1 MIKAL
6 YVHIPFCD
14 QICLYCDFC
23 KLVANQKLK
32 QEYTEALIKE
42 LEAHAKQFIHLE
54 TIYIGGGTP
63 SSLDFGLLEDVLQTI
78 DDLVDMAQI
87 QEFTFEA
94 NPNDIDEE
102 LLEILF
108 RHHITRISLGVQTI
122 SDESLDILGRMH
134 KRADIDRSVQLIE
147 NDKRFTYNLD
157 FIYALP
163 NQTLSGLNEDL
174 NYIGKLMPPHV
185 SYYGLIL
192 EEHTQLHHLVSK
204 KAIQL
209 PDDDLSADFSLIVRD
224 TLRSLGYE
232 RYETSNYA
240 LKHQASKHNL
250 AYWNLEEYI
259 GIGLGAASQFSGKR
273 FTHTRKI
280 SEYIKAINQD
290 DFGMIEEEFNPKME
304 TLLLGLRKME
314 GVNMDAFEMTFK
326 ESIFIAYPGLNK
338 HLENGLLEITGN
350 HLHFT
355 DKGAELAN
363 QVYMEIIEEPS
374 C

>member
-1 MIKAL
+1 
-6 YVHIPFCD
+6 
-14 QICLYCDFC
+14 
-23 KLVANQKLK
+23 
-32 QEYTEALIKE
+32 
-42 LEAHAKQFIHLE
+42 
-54 TIYIGGGTP
+54 
-63 SSLDFGLLEDVLQTI
+63 
-78 DDLVDMAQI
+78 
-87 QEFTFEA
+87 
-94 NPNDIDEE
+94 
-102 LLEILF
+102 
-108 RHHITRISLGVQTI
+108 
-122 SDESLDILGRMH
+122 
-134 KRADIDRSVQLIE
+134 
-147 NDKRFTYNLD
+147 
-157 FIYALP
+157 
-163 NQTLSGLNEDL
+163 
-174 NYIGKLMPPHV
+174 MPPHV

-240 LKHQASKHNL
+240 LNHQASKHNL

-314 GVNMDAFEMTFK
+314 GVNLDAFEMTFK

-338 HLENGLLEITGN
+338 HLKNGLLEITGN